1 MSDVVSNTIS
11 GVKEFG
17 EGLLSTGKE
26 IAPATVD
33 VVKSPNSIMK
43 TTGIALMG
51 GITGGIVGGIL
62 TALPFGMLG
71 RFGGLLKTVT
81 TFSVGAG
88 LLSIGMKK
96 KGSDFG
102 TALIVAG
109 GATALIG
116 IGQIAAMTGFGP
128 LVGLSN
134 FVQRAEGTLKG
145 YETIDSVEVDKSSY
159 QPTQNYGAEG
169 MTDEE
174 MATADTPQVQIATN
188 MESDPMDSVRQ
199 EAAMGHGVT
208 QWFGSENYSSSTP
221 LFRKAPSL
229 KAFNASTDVGGN
241 RTSTGDD
248 SMANVIGGT
257 SMADIPSTTTTAYD
271 VSLEMNMTPTPTKE
285 VGGVQD
291 AFDTYILPSYQMPSA
306 GDSGR
311 GVTEWYAES
320 NQTGFIGRFM
330 AGAEGHGAVIGQ

>member
-1 MSDVVSNTIS
+1 MSDVVSKTFS
-11 GVKEFG
+11 GVKELG

-26 IAPATVD
+26 IAPATVE
-33 VVKSPNSIMK
+33 VVKSPNTLMK

-109 GATALIG
+109 GATTLIG

-174 MATADTPQVQIATN
+174 MANDERVKVLIDSELADACSVHKKFEFPKKWGFVAPFTAANNMLTPKMSIRRHKVVEAYEDVIADLYG
-188 MESDPMDSVRQ
+188 EDPVMMDAVKK
-199 EAAMGHGVT
+199 AA
-208 QWFGSENYSSSTP
+208 
-221 LFRKAPSL
+221 
-229 KAFNASTDVGGN
+229 
-241 RTSTGDD
+241 
-248 SMANVIGGT
+248 
-257 SMADIPSTTTTAYD
+257 
-271 VSLEMNMTPTPTKE
+271 
-285 VGGVQD
+285 
-291 AFDTYILPSYQMPSA
+291 
-306 GDSGR
+306 
-311 GVTEWYAES
+311 
-320 NQTGFIGRFM
+320 
-330 AGAEGHGAVIGQ
+330 